1 MVAIQLDPYAY
12 RLVNYLVGGFLIGLF
27 VGAALMLAAIWIN
40 QKGST
45 GSYLALTNTRQCDAP
60 TA

>member
-12 RLVNYLVGGFLIGLF
+12 RLVNYLVGGFLIGLL
-27 VGAALMLAAIWIN
+27 VGAALMLAFWIN